1 MRGFNI
7 IEMANEPGNRFD
19 SISVKNY
26 EVVKAYIVLKKQKS
40 FSM

>member
-1 MRGFNI
+1 
-7 IEMANEPGNRFD
+7 MANESGNRFD

-26 EVVKAYIVLKKQKS
+26 EVVKADIVLKKQKS